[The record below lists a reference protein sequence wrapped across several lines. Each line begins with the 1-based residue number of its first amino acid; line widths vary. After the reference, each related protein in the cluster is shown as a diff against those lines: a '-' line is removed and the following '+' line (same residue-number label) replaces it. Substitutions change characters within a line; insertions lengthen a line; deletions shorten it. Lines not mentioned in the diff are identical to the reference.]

1 VFRFSSKLL
10 GAEKTNVD
18 GMWYPRFER
27 ELCQWVG
34 PGTETRLLATMRVS
48 DTDTTHVICVG
59 VHGAGEHAV
68 CGSVYARVGAWDSF
82 SRNPR

>member
-1 VFRFSSKLL
+1 MFRFSSKLL

-34 PGTETRLLATMRVS
+34 PGTETRLLSTMCVS

-59 VHGAGEHAV
+59 VHSAGVDAV
-68 CGSVYARVGAWDSF
+68 CGSVCDCVGARESF
-82 SRNPR
+82 SHNPR